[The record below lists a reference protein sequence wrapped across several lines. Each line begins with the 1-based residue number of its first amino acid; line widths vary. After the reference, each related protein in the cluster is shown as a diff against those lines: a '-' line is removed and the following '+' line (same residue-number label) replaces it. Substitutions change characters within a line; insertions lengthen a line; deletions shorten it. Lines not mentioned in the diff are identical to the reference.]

1 MVSSTTLWPT
11 RAMSASTTAE
21 AKPCSA
27 VNVTVVLSVPQTSA
41 QVAEL
46 PEHSVVHE
54 VENTSVI
61 GPGGDGGGI
70 GGLGGDGGAKGRGG
84 LGGGGLGGGEGG
96 GGEGG
101 GLGGG
106 GLGGRVHWREAQSH
120 PAEQSV

>member
-61 GPGGDGGGI
+61 AGADGGLG
-70 GGLGGDGGAKGRGG
+70 GGDGGAK
-84 LGGGGLGGGEGG
+84 
-96 GGEGG
+96 
-101 GLGGG
+101 GGG
-106 GLGGRVHWREAQSH
+106 GLGGRVHVPVAQSH
-120 PAEQSV
+120 VAEQSV

>member
-1 MVSSTTLWPT
+1 
-11 RAMSASTTAE
+11 MSASTTAE

-61 GPGGDGGGI
+61 GPGGDGGG
-70 GGLGGDGGAKGRGG
+70 GGKAL
-84 LGGGGLGGGEGG
+84 
-96 GGEGG
+96 
-101 GLGGG
+101 
-106 GLGGRVHWREAQSH
+106 HQNTQSAA
-120 PAEQSV
+120 PAAGKPQA